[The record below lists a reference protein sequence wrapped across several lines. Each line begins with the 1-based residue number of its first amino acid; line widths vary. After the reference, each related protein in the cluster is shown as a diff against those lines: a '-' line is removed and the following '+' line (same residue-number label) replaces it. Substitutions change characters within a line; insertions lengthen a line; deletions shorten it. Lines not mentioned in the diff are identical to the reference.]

1 MNRAA
6 FHNITVEFNFN
17 EGEDPTERLNEMIRH
32 LNTQNITV
40 VTTPM
45 RYRSQH
51 PVEKDSPT
59 APPIPDHSA

>member
-45 RYRSQH
+45 RYRSQN
-51 PVEKDSPT
+51 PVEAT